1 MPLRM
6 QLEASVFPAGV
17 TLPSSI
23 SIEKNASPVPQAES
37 MTHRRGDA
45 YLILMIVV
53 PFLG

>member
-23 SIEKNASPVPQAES
+23 SIEKNASRVPQAES